1 MAKKKNKFFR
11 VIRNVFIALFFS
23 SVFFVVVYRFVPVCY
38 TPLMF
43 IRVAE
48 QISDGKPVILERSW
62 VSIDNISP
70 NMIRA
75 VIAAE
80 DNRFLK
86 HNGFDFRGIKKA
98 YEGNRR
104 GKRIRG
110 GSTITQQTAKNVFLV
125 PNRSYVRKALEA
137 YFTLLIEIFWSK
149 ERIMEVYL
157 NVIEVGNGIY
167 GVEKASE
174 VYFHKSPKYLT
185 ESQAASIAACL
196 PNPRKYKVVNSGPYM
211 QRRKARILRLMPK
224 MGRIDF
230 DK

>member
-1 MAKKKNKFFR
+1 M
-11 VIRNVFIALFFS
+11 
-23 SVFFVVVYRFVPVCY
+23 YP
-38 TPLMF
+38 
-43 IRVAE
+43 
-48 QISDGKPVILERSW
+48 
-62 VSIDNISP
+62 
-70 NMIRA
+70 
-75 VIAAE
+75 
-80 DNRFLK
+80 
-86 HNGFDFRGIKKA
+86 
-98 YEGNRR
+98 
-104 GKRIRG
+104 
-110 GSTITQQTAKNVFLV
+110 
-125 PNRSYVRKALEA
+125 
-137 YFTLLIEIFWSK
+137 IEIFWSK